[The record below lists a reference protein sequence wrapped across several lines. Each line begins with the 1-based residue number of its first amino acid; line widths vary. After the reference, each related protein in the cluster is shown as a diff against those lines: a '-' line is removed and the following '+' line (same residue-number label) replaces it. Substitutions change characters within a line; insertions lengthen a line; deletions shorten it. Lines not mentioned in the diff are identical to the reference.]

1 MSMTA
6 RSTDAIGRTRTVR
19 RLARHMASG
28 SSGQRRTEL
37 LRILRES
44 EQPVTGSE
52 LSARLGVSRQAIVN
66 DVALLRATGEGI
78 VAGPQGYRMA
88 EDSRGV
94 TAVIRCHHEPTR
106 GREELEILLD
116 RGVSV
121 LDVGVEHSVFGEVRA
136 RFVVDSRADIDRH
149 AETITNAEEAPLSV
163 ITRGFHSHTV
173 RAPSDDALRAAKR
186 ELRER
191 GILRED

>member
-1 MSMTA
+1 MTPT
-6 RSTDAIGRTRTVR
+6 STLPIGWTRTVR
-19 RLARHMASG
+19 RLARHMSRG
-28 SSGQRRTEL
+28 SSGERRAEL
-37 LRILRES
+37 LRILRETD
-44 EQPVTGSE
+44 EPVTGSE
-52 LSARLGVSRQAIVN
+52 LSATLGVSRQAIVN
-66 DVALLRATGEGI
+66 DIALLRATGEAI
-78 VAGPQGYRMA
+78 AAGPQGYRMA
-88 EDSRGV
+88 DGSRGV
-94 TAVIRCHHEPTR
+94 TAMIRCHHEPTR

-149 AETITNAEEAPLSV
+149 AEAITKAEEAPLSV

-173 RAPSDDALRAAKR
+173 RAPSHDALRAAKR